1 MKNHEKIF
9 NSFKLLR
16 PLHNSK
22 IYIDELNKKEKLS
35 LARYVRIWG
44 YINALSLEF
53 AKDLKLDINNKKMLL
68 DASIL
73 IHMAIFDYTEKKTF
87 EIYKDMY
94 KTLNS
99 LNAWKESFSDAAKE
113 AMLDILNIRNKIRV
127 DDVEFSLSNFPRLDH
142 RIKSF
147 CEHIIADR

>member
-9 NSFKLLR
+9 NNFKLLR

>member
-1 MKNHEKIF
+1 MKYHEKIF

-53 AKDLKLDINNKKMLL
+53 AKDLKLDINDKKMLL

-73 IHMAIFDYTEKKTF
+73 IHMAIFDNTEKKTL

-99 LNAWKESFSDAAKE
+99 LNPWKESFSDAAKE

-142 RIKSF
+142 QIKSF

>member
-147 CEHIIADR
+147 CEHIISDR

>member
-53 AKDLKLDINNKKMLL
+53 PWDFRKNN
-68 DASIL
+68 
-73 IHMAIFDYTEKKTF
+73 
-87 EIYKDMY
+87 
-94 KTLNS
+94 
-99 LNAWKESFSDAAKE
+99 
-113 AMLDILNIRNKIRV
+113 
-127 DDVEFSLSNFPRLDH
+127 
-142 RIKSF
+142 
-147 CEHIIADR
+147 

>member
-53 AKDLKLDINNKKMLL
+53 AKDLKLDINDKKMLL

-147 CEHIIADR
+147 CEHIISDR